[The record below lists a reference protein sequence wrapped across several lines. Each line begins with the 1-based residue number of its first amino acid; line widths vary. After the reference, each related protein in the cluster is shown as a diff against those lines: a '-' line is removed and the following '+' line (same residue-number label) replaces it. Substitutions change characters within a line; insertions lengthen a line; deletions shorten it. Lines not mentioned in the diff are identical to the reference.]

1 MEQALQGFPGNINA
15 MTLTLLDNVNYKNE
29 KGLIKGLILEALA
42 DGNSACPSWA
52 CRDNVI
58 KQFFKDLGAHVAK
71 LNSTQLNSTQ
81 NLTDYNSVKPVD
93 VADTLDVVDAVNFVS
108 I

>member
-1 MEQALQGFPGNINA
+1 MEQVSQGFPGNINA
-15 MTLTLLDNVNYKNE
+15 MTLTLLDNINSENG

-58 KQFFKDLGAHVAK
+58 KQFFKDLGSHVAK
-71 LNSTQLNSTQ
+71 LNSTQ

-93 VADTLDVVDAVNFVS
+93 VADTLDIVDTVNFVS
-108 I
+108 M

>member
-1 MEQALQGFPGNINA
+1 MEQVSQGFPGNINA
-15 MTLTLLDNVNYKNE
+15 MTLTLLDNVNSKNE
-29 KGLIKGLILEALA
+29 KGLIKGLVLEALA

-58 KQFFKDLGAHVAK
+58 KQFFKDLGSHVAK
-71 LNSTQLNSTQ
+71 LNSTQ
-81 NLTDYNSVKPVD
+81 NLTDHNSVNPVD
-93 VADTLDVVDAVNFVS
+93 AADILDAVDTVNFIS